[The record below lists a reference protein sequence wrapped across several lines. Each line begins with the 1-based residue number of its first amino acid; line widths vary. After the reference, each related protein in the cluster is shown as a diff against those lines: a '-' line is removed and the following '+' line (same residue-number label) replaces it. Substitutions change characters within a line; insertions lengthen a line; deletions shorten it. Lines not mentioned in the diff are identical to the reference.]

1 MGATAAV
8 ERIARRDRL
17 VVALALV
24 VITGLA
30 WLYLALEAARMA
42 GGDMEGMAGAGVSGA
57 EMAAMAGP
65 MLGTWTA
72 TDAALMFA
80 MWAIMMVAMMLPS
93 AAPMMLFYATVA
105 RRTGGGGPGVDR
117 SVDRSGGRS
126 AGGPLVHGAAFAG
139 AYVVVWT
146 GFSALAT
153 AAQWALERAALLSPM
168 MVSTSA
174 VLGGGLLVL
183 AGLYQLTPV
192 KTACLRHCRSPAR
205 FLSRHWRPGA
215 AGAFRL
221 GLVHGLFCLGC
232 CWLLMA
238 LLFVGGVM
246 NLAWIAVL
254 TAVVALEKLVPH
266 GPWLG
271 RAAGI
276 ALVGAGAVMLA

>member
-17 VVALALV
+17 VVALALA
-24 VITGLA
+24 VIAGLA
-30 WLYLALEAARMA
+30 WLYLVLEAARMA
-42 GGDMEGMAGAGVSGA
+42 GGDMDGMAGTAMSGGGL
-57 EMAAMAGP
+57 AAMAGP
-65 MLGTWTA
+65 MLGAWTA
-72 TDAALMFA
+72 TDAVLVFA

-93 AAPMMLFYATVA
+93 AAPMMLFYATIA
-105 RRTGGGGPGVDR
+105 RRTGAGGPGPDR
-117 SVDRSGGRS
+117 AAGRP

-146 GFSALAT
+146 GFSVLAT
-153 AAQWALERAALLSPM
+153 AAQWALERGALLSPM

-221 GLVHGLFCLGC
+221 GLIHGLFCLGC

-254 TAVVALEKLVPH
+254 TAVVTLEKLVPH

-276 ALVGAGAVMLA
+276 ALIAAGAVMLA